1 MLNSD
6 RDALFSGRVCREYP
20 WSFVGGKERAH
31 ILKPGEL
38 KRELEPY
45 RADTGKSGITRNP
58 QCGPSVQTICSA
70 DNLITD
76 SAGQ

>member
-1 MLNSD
+1 MVNECSAVLNF
-6 RDALFSGRVCREYP
+6 ALE
-20 WSFVGGKERAH
+20 
-31 ILKPGEL
+31 
-38 KRELEPY
+38 RELEPY